1 MARISSAVSR
11 RAVGGSTLGQPTQ
24 EIRAVQTQGQAPTLQ
39 RAVVVEVLDN
49 PSALSDDQK
58 QALAEQV
65 NNPELVDIL
74 PVNSI
79 LARMVSDSADSG
91 NPISTVLFPLF
102 SSYIELPIVPGEQVW
117 VIFPDPSRSGTVVG
131 YWISRVSEQRTI
143 EDVNYNVH
151 DRRFFPEYN
160 PQLLSTT
167 ERGRDQDHTPSFPN
181 GADTP
186 QTLTLRVTGSNNE
199 NPYDGIVEGS
209 NSIKNFTFEPVPR
222 FNKRVGEFVLQGKNN
237 SMIVFG
243 EDRTG
248 PVVRAEADAIGQAG
262 SIDIVAGRARKLPPD
277 ENTDPEET
285 APRVVENSRHVEE
298 VNKTPYL
305 QEGKQ
310 DNPREGDPDME
321 NDAARIMVTMQSE
334 LDKNFKLTDVS
345 FPDDT
350 LEFEQ
355 PQDGNDGTIGKSY
368 VAAKADH
375 IRVIARK
382 TDQIDG
388 TILIIRQADNEDD
401 LAYLYI
407 DKNGKLQ
414 MYAPEM
420 YLGKATGKAE
430 PYIKWSE
437 YKNSIQNLQDQV
449 NALKDFCSSL
459 TTTLETAFN
468 TAIAVPY
475 SNIAS
480 LQAIASSQILSNTL
494 YRGQLQQ
501 TITQKEQN
509 LVGSGDNSIV
519 EKAKSERIFG
529 E

>member
-1 MARISSAVSR
+1 MARITSAVTR
-11 RAVGGSTLGQPTQ
+11 RVVGGSTLGRPT
-24 EIRAVQTQGQAPTLQ
+24 EELRSVQTSGQMPTLQ
-39 RAVVVEVLDN
+39 RAVVVEVIDN
-49 PSALSDDQK
+49 PSALTDDQK

-65 NNPELVDIL
+65 NNPEFVDVL
-74 PVNSI
+74 PVNAV
-79 LARMVSDSADSG
+79 LARMVSDSQDSG
-91 NPISTVLFPLF
+91 NPISTILFPMF
-102 SSYIELPIVPGEQVW
+102 STYMQFPIVPGEHVW
-117 VIFPDPSRSGTVVG
+117 VMFADPSRSGTTVG
-131 YWISRVSEQRTI
+131 YWLYRVSEQRTV

-186 QTLTLRVTGSNNE
+186 QTATLRVTGSNNE

-209 NSIKNFTFEPVPR
+209 TAIQNFTFEPVPR
-222 FNKRVGEFVLQGKNN
+222 YNKRVGEFVLQGKNN

-248 PVVRAEADAIGQAG
+248 PVVRAEADAVGQAG
-262 SIDIVAGRARKLPPD
+262 SIDMVAGRSRKLP
-277 ENTDPEET
+277 ENEDTDPEET
-285 APRVVENSRHVEE
+285 APRLVENARHENE

-305 QEGKQ
+305 QEGRQ
-310 DNPREGDPDME
+310 DNPREGDPDFE
-321 NDAARIMVTMQSE
+321 IDAARILVTMQSE
-334 LDKNFKLTDVS
+334 ADKNFALTDLS

-355 PQDGNDGTIGKSY
+355 PQDGNDGTFGKSY
-368 VAAKADH
+368 VLAKADN
-375 IRVIARK
+375 IRLIARK
-382 TDQIDG
+382 SDEVDG
-388 TILIIRQADNEDD
+388 TILIVREGTGEDD
-401 LAYLYI
+401 LAYLHI
-407 DKNGKLQ
+407 DKDGKLQ

-459 TTTLETAFN
+459 STALETAFN

-475 SNIAS
+475 SPITS
-480 LQAIASSQILSNTL
+480 LQAVASGQILSNTL
-494 YRGQLQQ
+494 YRGQLQTTLQ
-501 TITQKEQN
+501 QKEQS

-519 EKAKSERIFG
+519 EQAKSERIFG

>member
-1 MARISSAVSR
+1 MTSAVSR
-11 RAVGGSTLGQPTQ
+11 RVVGGSTIGQPTQ
-24 EIRAVQTQGQAPTLQ
+24 ELRQLQTAGQAPTLQ
-39 RAVVVEVLDN
+39 RAVVVEVFDN
-49 PSALSDDQK
+49 PSTLTDDQK
-58 QALAEQV
+58 QALGEQV
-65 NNPELVDIL
+65 NNPEIVDIL

-79 LARMVSDSADSG
+79 LARMVSDSQDSG
-91 NPISTVLFPLF
+91 NPISTILFPLF
-102 SSYIELPIVPGEQVW
+102 ATYVQFPIVPGEHVW
-117 VIFPDPSRSGTVVG
+117 VLFPDQTRNGNVIG
-131 YWISRVSEQRTI
+131 YWVQRVSEQRTV
-143 EDVNYNVH
+143 EDVNFNVH

-167 ERGRDQDHTPSFPN
+167 ERGRDQDHTPTFPN

-186 QTLTLRVTGSNNE
+186 QTLTLRVTGSNNQ
-199 NPYDGIVEGS
+199 NPYDGIIQGS
-209 NSIKNFTFEPVPR
+209 NSIQNFTFEPVPR
-222 FNKRVGEFVLQGKNN
+222 YNKRVGEFVLQGKNN

-262 SIDIVAGRARKLPPD
+262 CVDIVAGRGRKLPPD

-285 APRVVENSRHVEE
+285 APRIVENTRHQNE
-298 VNKTPYL
+298 VNKTAYL
-305 QEGKQ
+305 QQGTQ
-310 DNPREGDPDME
+310 DNPREGDPDFV
-321 NDAARIMVTMQSE
+321 NDAARLMVTMQSE
-334 LDKNFKLTDVS
+334 VDKNFGLTDVP

-355 PQDGNDGTIGKSY
+355 PNDGTDGTINKSY
-368 VAAKADH
+368 VVTKADH
-375 IRVIARK
+375 IRVVARK
-382 TDQIDG
+382 TDTVKG
-388 TILIIRQADNEDD
+388 TVLIIRQSDSEDD
-401 LAYLYI
+401 LAYIYF
-407 DKNGKLQ
+407 DKDGKMQ

-437 YKNSIQNLQDQV
+437 YKNSVQNLQDQV
-449 NALKDFCSSL
+449 NALKDFCNNL
-459 TTTLETAFN
+459 TTALETAFN

-475 SNIAS
+475 SNITS
-480 LQAIASSQILSNTL
+480 LQALAQSRVLSNTF
-494 YRGQLQQ
+494 YSAQLQQ
-501 TITQKEQN
+501 TIQQKEQN